1 MSQKI
6 EFNEE
11 EVRKLYVNT
20 LYTAEDVASMLG
32 VGASTL
38 VRFLRSKDIRKNQD
52 KYRTILKQKRL
63 KVPRPTREEVFNY
76 YIEQNHS
83 KKESA
88 QYFKISDTQFSRWLK
103 EYSLKKPMEKK
114 RERYVMGQAWK
125 KKPIPDLDELE
136 KKYLNTDR
144 TQDEVVEEFGV
155 SLSTF
160 RRWLT
165 ELNKHKDSS
174 MLSATTCQSFQRK
187 YGIPSFN
194 MLNIQHLDVWLDKEK
209 FLQYLL
215 SGDHKKNTREIQA
228 YFHVGQTSVFRNIEK
243 FQARDLVDLNI
254 SRSSGEEEVFNA
266 LTDFSSCVMEIK
278 NRGILSGKELD
289 IYIPERHVAIEYNG
303 TYWHSDKRRE
313 KTYHYQKSLDCEK
326 NGVRLIHIYEYEWK
340 DPRKKPIIE
349 SLLKI
354 ALGIVDNKIYARDC
368 EIRLITNKEAKPF
381 NEKNHLQGHRNAQIT
396 YGLFYNGELVQL
408 MSFSKTRFN
417 RNLNNS
423 DEWEI
428 IRGCPGSNNIVVGG
442 VSKLFKHFIK
452 THNPKKIFSYCDF
465 NKFDGRGYE
474 AIGMKFVGYTGPDLN
489 WILPGY
495 KVVSRSPRKHS
506 ELQSAAT
513 GKLWGAG
520 SKKYLWTP

>member
-114 RERYVMGQAWK
+114 RERYVIGQAWK

-136 KKYLNTDR
+136 KKYLNTDK
-144 TQDEVVEEFGV
+144 TQVEVVEEFGV

-160 RRWLT
+160 RRWLM

-174 MLSATTCQSFQRK
+174 TLSATTCQSFQRK
-187 YGIPSFN
+187 YGIPFFN
-194 MLNIQHLDVWLDKEK
+194 MLNIQHLDAWLDKEK

-215 SGDHKKNTREIQA
+215 SGDHKKNIREIQT

-278 NRGILSGKELD
+278 NREILSGKELD
-289 IYIPERHVAIEYNG
+289 IYIPERHIAIEYNG

-417 RNLNNS
+417 RNLNNL

-489 WILPGY
+489 WILPGC
-495 KVVSRSPRKHS
+495 KVVSRSPRKHR
-506 ELQSAAT
+506 ELQSAAM